1 MGKQGGIV
9 VIGSANMD
17 VVMHVD
23 RLPHPGETITGGDMA
38 LFAGGKGANQACA
51 AGKLGGSVT
60 FIGQVG
66 SDPFGAVLLAS
77 LRQAGVDTGCVGIAG
92 RASGC
97 ASIYVLAGGENAIVI
112 SPGANATLDPE
123 TALARL
129 EALDGVALVL
139 LQLEI
144 PIETVA
150 AALEWARSHGA
161 VTILDPAPARPLS
174 ASLLRQ
180 VDFLTPNQSEAA
192 TLLGMASEEIR
203 GFADAEEAAAGLLA
217 LGPSSVIVK
226 LGSIGCLV
234 ATPQAR
240 TRIQGFRVAAV
251 DTTGAGDAFN
261 GGLAV
266 ALAENQPVVEAA
278 AFANAAGAI
287 AVTRNGAQ
295 ASLPS
300 RVEVSR
306 FLDLAGDRLNSYA
319 QETQCLS

>member
-1 MGKQGGIV
+1 MNQQGRIA

-17 VVMHVD
+17 IVLRVD
-23 RLPHPGETITGGDMA
+23 RLPNPGETITGGDMA

-51 AGKLGGSVT
+51 AGKLGGSVA

-66 SDPFGAVLLAS
+66 SDPFGTALLAS
-77 LRQAGVDTGCVGIAG
+77 LSDAGVDIRHAGITA
-92 RASGC
+92 RPSGC
-97 ASIYVLAGGENAIVI
+97 ASIYVLESGENAIVI

-123 TALARL
+123 TALSRLDRL
-129 EALDGVALVL
+129 ERVDLIL

-150 AALEWARSHGA
+150 AALAWARAHGA
-161 VTILDPAPARPLS
+161 ATILDPAPARPLS
-174 ASLLRQ
+174 PSLLSQ

-192 TLLGMASEEIR
+192 TLLGTSSREIR
-203 GFADAEEAAAGLLA
+203 GFAAAEQAAGALLA
-217 LGPSSVIVK
+217 LGPASVIVK
-226 LGSIGCLV
+226 LGSLGCLV

-240 TRIQGFRVAAV
+240 ARVPGFPVAAV

-266 ALAENQPVVEAA
+266 ALAEKQPLVDAA
-278 AFANAAGAI
+278 RFANAAGAV

-295 ASLPS
+295 ASLPT
-300 RVEVSR
+300 REELR
-306 FLDLAGDRLNSYA
+306 RLQPLAA
-319 QETQCLS
+319 AI